1 MEIPKTIVHEALLLP
16 MKYPQYFTGILEPW
30 KGILLFGPPGTGKT
44 LLAKAVAS
52 ELRSTFFNI
61 SASTVVSKWRGDSE
75 KIIKVLFDLARYY
88 QPSTIF
94 LDEID
99 SIMNKR
105 NSMDG
110 KLKLNNLHIFIIRA

>member
-1 MEIPKTIVHEALLLP
+1 

-30 KGILLFGPPGTGKT
+30 KGILLFGTPGTGKT

-61 SASTVVSKWRGDSE
+61 SASTIVSKWRGDSE

-99 SIMNKR
+99 SIMNAR

-110 KLKLNNLHIFIIRA
+110 EINIY

>member
-1 MEIPKTIVHEALLLP
+1 MHEALLLP

-61 SASTVVSKWRGDSE
+61 SASTIVSKWRGDSE

-110 KLKLNNLHIFIIRA
+110 KVLYKSILIINRA

>member
-1 MEIPKTIVHEALLLP
+1 VGLENPKNIVHEALLLP

-30 KGILLFGPPGTGKT
+30 KGILLFGTPGTGKT
-44 LLAKAVAS
+44 LLARAVAS

-61 SASTVVSKWRGDSE
+61 SASTIVSKWRGDSE
-75 KIIKVLFDLARYY
+75 KIIKVLFDLARHY

-99 SIMNKR
+99 SSMSSR
-105 NSMDG
+105 NSTDG
-110 KLKLNNLHIFIIRA
+110 IFN

>member
-1 MEIPKTIVHEALLLP
+1 

-61 SASTVVSKWRGDSE
+61 SASTLVSKWRGDSE

-99 SIMNKR
+99 SIMCKR
-105 NSMDG
+105 NSTDG
-110 KLKLNNLHIFIIRA
+110 KLNIK